1 MNHAILNSV
10 LFFFFFSLMWI
21 PGSQHRKK
29 GAAFSHVET
38 HISEGIFFFLR
49 AQSLDA
55 WILLAWV
62 WWMEILQSLVFL
74 LLPRKCGGPFYFERK
89 EINVVFLIWWLHKF
103 AAAAPPVS
111 SWALL
116 QPSSVS
122 APSLLLRTLILR
134 VHYLLI
140 CLIVPFK
147 DSC

>member
-10 LFFFFFSLMWI
+10 LFFFFF
-21 PGSQHRKK
+21 PHVNPREPTQEK
-29 GAAFSHVET
+29 GGGFLTCWDSY
-38 HISEGIFFFLR
+38 IWRYFFFLR

-55 WILLAWV
+55 WILLAVV

>member
-10 LFFFFFSLMWI
+10 LFFFFFSSCE
-21 PGSQHRKK
+21 SQ
-29 GAAFSHVET
+29 GANTGKRGRLSHMLRLIYLKV
-38 HISEGIFFFLR
+38 FFFLR

-55 WILLAWV
+55 WILLAVV